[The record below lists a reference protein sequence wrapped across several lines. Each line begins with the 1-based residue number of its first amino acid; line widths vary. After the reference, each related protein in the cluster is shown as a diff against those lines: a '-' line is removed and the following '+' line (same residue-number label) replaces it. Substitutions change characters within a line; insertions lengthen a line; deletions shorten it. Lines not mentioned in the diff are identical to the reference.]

1 MFSCAVSLC
10 HTMASSFS
18 LSLSVLGHLHTIMN
32 RNSAD
37 LTMNMILSWAQQD
50 SNDKMN
56 FIVKEVTFIPIEPE
70 MSKIKLKIGHEME
83 FDID

>member
-1 MFSCAVSLC
+1 
-10 HTMASSFS
+10 
-18 LSLSVLGHLHTIMN
+18 
-32 RNSAD
+32 
-37 LTMNMILSWAQQD
+37 MNMILSWAQQD